1 MTVAVNAR
9 PALGHVELGENF
21 LAHYGVKGMKWGV
34 RKDRSA
40 NPKSSRALVKEA
52 RKHGKAALKPSM
64 DARIDRIFGA
74 AAPLKYSELS
84 TKRTT
89 IARGEELYR
98 LTKRKDEVLR
108 DMTYVSTNEKDRLRY
123 RAVLSSPRGL
133 MVGKR
138 SYTPT
143 YEATFKATKKL
154 VSPSEKERFDAFTA
168 LLDAKEIPVGLVFKH
183 KITGRQYLSRMGYDR
198 EIKKLEATEA
208 GEKFYHQ
215 FVGDQFMNT
224 PINRVYFSSL
234 REKGFNAL
242 IDDNDRGIL
251 SDEPLMILDT
261 QGSIKRTS
269 IRQLTNDEINR
280 SIASLT
286 PIDVKK

>member
-1 MTVAVNAR
+1 MTLAINDR
-9 PALGHVELGENF
+9 PALGHVELGEAF

-40 NPKSSRALVKEA
+40 NPKSSKELVKEA
-52 RKHGKAALKPSM
+52 RKHGQAALKPSI
-64 DARIDRIFGA
+64 DARMDRIFGA

-89 IARGEELYR
+89 IARGAELYR

-123 RAVLSSPRGL
+123 RAALSPRGIML
-133 MVGKR
+133 AKR

-143 YEATFKATKKL
+143 YEATYKATKKL

-168 LLDAKEIPVGLVFKH
+168 LLDAKEIPIGLVFKH
-183 KITGRQYLSRMGYDR
+183 KITGREYLSRMGYGR

-208 GEKFYHQ
+208 GEKFYHR
-215 FVGDQFMNT
+215 FTENQFMNT

-242 IDDNDRGIL
+242 VDDNDRGVL

-261 QGSIKRTS
+261 QGAIKRTS
-269 IRQLTNDEINR
+269 VRQLTNDEINR

-286 PIDVKK
+286 PIDIKK